1 MSGICKTHAPSP
13 ARISEVISVSP
24 VAWFAWSPGGIR
36 GRRGEVLS
44 CRDPRSGGEV
54 EASDA
59 IESELPLAFRS
70 AVPESIIEMF
80 SRVSRSN
87 LASLQ
92 GRICAKCPVN
102 SYYSTVTPKARPKTV
117 FSGIQP
123 TGIPHVG

>member
-1 MSGICKTHAPSP
+1 MSGNCETHASSP
-13 ARISEVISVSP
+13 PRISEVISVAP
-24 VAWFAWSPGGIR
+24 VALFAWSPGGIR
-36 GRRGEVLS
+36 GRRGGVLF
-44 CRDPRSGGEV
+44 CRDPRSGEEV

-70 AVPESIIEMF
+70 TVPKSYIEMF

-87 LASLQ
+87 LALLQ
-92 GRICAKCPVN
+92 GRIRAKCPIN
-102 SYYSTVTPKARPKTV
+102 SYYSTATPKARPKTV